1 VTNKGFAICM
11 DGINNAFISV
21 LLQYF
26 IVAASK
32 ESLTHTHTRPLTHD
46 LFGERAEQ
54 QQQRKKLLRS

>member
-1 VTNKGFAICM
+1 M